1 MTGDKLEDDLNQLCE
16 QLSEYNFL
24 FDELK
29 QVKISDWDET
39 TLHTSKKT

>member
-24 FDELK
+24 FDELNPEIPK
-29 QVKISDWDET
+29 
-39 TLHTSKKT
+39 